1 MLYNAL
7 IRLGMILV
15 YALGSFMDWD
25 HIAFYAPAVPI
36 LAFLLLFR
44 SPESPV
50 HLVSIGEEAKAEQSL
65 MQINETGFDS
75 LSHVKKIG
83 LGLEEQKSRSVDK
96 MNYVKNI
103 KKHPEVYKP
112 FLIILLL
119 SVAQQFS
126 GATILRGYVV
136 KIFGAVFSPRMNQLH
151 DNITSP
157 MCECDCDGGPPLSQ
171 YAYYSAILVGAVR
184 LIASLSLTSLL
195 VRFKRRH
202 LYLASAIATVCS
214 LAAFGTT
221 LLFATHLEHWH
232 MEAHAVMIDWSSVV
246 FGCIL
251 VFVVNLGVQPM
262 ANLMTSEL
270 FPAEVRALCKVG

>member
-1 MLYNAL
+1 MP
-7 IRLGMILV
+7 
-15 YALGSFMDWD
+15 WD
-25 HIAFYAPAVPI
+25 EIAFYAPVVPL

-83 LGLEEQKSRSVDK
+83 LGLEEQRSRSVDK

-103 KKHPEVYKP
+103 EKHPEVYKP

-184 LIASLSLTSLL
+184 LISSLSLTSLL

-202 LYLASAIATVCS
+202 LYLASAVATVCS

-232 MEAHAVMIDWSSVV
+232 METHAVIIDWSSVV

-251 VFVVNLGVQPM
+251 VFCVNLGVQPM

-270 FPAEVRALCKVG
+270 FPAEVRALCKVGKGVKT